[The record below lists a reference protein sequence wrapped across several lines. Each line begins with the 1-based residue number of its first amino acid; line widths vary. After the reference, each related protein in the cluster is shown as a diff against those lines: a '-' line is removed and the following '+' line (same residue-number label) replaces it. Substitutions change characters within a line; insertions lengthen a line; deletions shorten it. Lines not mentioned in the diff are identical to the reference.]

1 MSKPEVKP
9 STISEICVLCGGTDA
24 RVVCDFPEFTWVQ
37 CGCGLIYKRDGAGV
51 GVEYDE
57 DYFVNREHS
66 RTSYSAREGRRVHK
80 SRSQIL
86 DVLNHVAPGPLLDM
100 GCSLGYTLQAASD
113 LGLEATGV
121 DISEHA
127 VTFCRER
134 GFRAELGTI
143 DKLPFPD
150 AAFQLVIVKHVL
162 EHTAKPREALREIA
176 RVLKPGGG
184 LFLAVPH
191 GGYMKARVNP
201 TASRHFR
208 PEVHGTEHFVYYVPA
223 TLARLLREESFDPV
237 ATAHPQLVHRSAGVV
252 RKAAELAI
260 APLRFVAQRARTL
273 ASLDKEFWVTAV
285 RL

>member
-1 MSKPEVKP
+1 MPEPEVTT
-9 STISEICVLCGGTDA
+9 SATSETCLLCGSTDA
-24 RVVCDFPEFTWVQ
+24 SVVCNFPEFTWVR
-37 CGCGLIYKRDGAGV
+37 CGCGLIYKRDGAEFE
-51 GVEYDE
+51 VEYNE
-57 DYFVNREHS
+57 DYFVDRKHIRRLYNS
-66 RTSYSAREGRRVHK
+66 REGRRVRK

-86 DVLNHVAPGPLLDM
+86 DVLNHVAPGPLLDL

-113 LGLEATGV
+113 LGLAATGV

-191 GGYMKARVNP
+191 GNYIKARINP
-201 TASRHFR
+201 TTSRHFR

-223 TLARLLREESFDPV
+223 TLARLLREESFHPV
-237 ATAHPQLVHRSAGVV
+237 ATAHPQLVHRRAGAV
-252 RKAAELAI
+252 RKAAEIAI
-260 APLRFVAQRARTL
+260 APLRFAAQWARSL
-273 ASLDKEFWVTAV
+273 GSLDKEFWVTAV